1 MPTNRQAVK
10 FTDSK
15 SAKFRNPTFG
25 FNWDSDDSKTDS
37 DADNTTD
44 ESIENINEAIDNN
57 EDNISE
63 ENIYQDYTIEQLQSE
78 LNDENSKWFGYFR
91 KDTNKIDSI
100 QNEIKK
106 RHDDNLKAY
115 QQFKND
121 NNSVP
126 VSIIMDD
133 KLIKDE
139 EFIELRDNIKTLL
152 LMGGTKTSDMYKLNN
167 FADQV
172 VKKVG
177 ASWCIARAAYPSAAT
192 TAKPHVRVADPNLL
206 PG

>member
-1 MPTNRQAVK
+1 MNIVKIILLLLFFYIMYQLYNPIDGTVTNK
-10 FTDSK
+10 EENK
-15 SAKFRNPTFG
+15 E
-25 FNWDSDDSKTDS
+25 DSDDSKTDS

-57 EDNISE
+57 EDNNSDETPE
-63 ENIYQDYTIEQLQSE
+63 ENIYKDYTIEQLQSE

-106 RHDDNLKAY
+106 RHDENIKAY

-133 KLIKDE
+133 KTIKDK

-167 FADQV
+167 FADKVSIDKVQKLYDLYNL
-172 VKKVG
+172 KKFE
-177 ASWCIARAAYPSAAT
+177 
-192 TAKPHVRVADPNLL
+192 DDL
-206 PG
+206 